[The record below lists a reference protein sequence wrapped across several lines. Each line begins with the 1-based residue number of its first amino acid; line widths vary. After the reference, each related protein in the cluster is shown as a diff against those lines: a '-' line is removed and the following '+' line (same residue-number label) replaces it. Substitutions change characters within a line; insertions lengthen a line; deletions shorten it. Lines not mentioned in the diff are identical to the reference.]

1 MSQYRPP
8 PHLALFREFYAMTC
22 PSCGSTNESKNTAE
36 IAIHFPGLKNLN
48 KPIVWVF
55 PEIFIC
61 LDCGGA
67 RFVVPE
73 AELRLL
79 TKGDAATAG

>member
-1 MSQYRPP
+1 
-8 PHLALFREFYAMTC
+8 MTC
-22 PSCGSTNESKNTAE
+22 ASCGSTKEGKFIAE
-36 IAIHFPGLKNLN
+36 IAIHLPRLEDLN

-55 PEIFIC
+55 PETFVC
-61 LDCGGA
+61 LDCGKA

-79 TKGDAATAG
+79 AEPDAAAAGAG

>member
-1 MSQYRPP
+1 
-8 PHLALFREFYAMTC
+8 MTC
-22 PSCGSTNESKNTAE
+22 PSCGSTNESKLTAE

-48 KPIVWVF
+48 KHRVWVF
-55 PEIFIC
+55 PEIFVC
-61 LDCGGA
+61 LDCGKA

>member
-1 MSQYRPP
+1 
-8 PHLALFREFYAMTC
+8 MTC
-22 PSCGSTNESKNTAE
+22 TSCGSTKESKFTAE
-36 IAIHFPGLKNLN
+36 IAIHFPGLKDLN

-61 LDCGGA
+61 LDCGKA

-73 AELRLL
+73 AELRSL
-79 TKGDAATAG
+79 TQGDAATAG

>member
-1 MSQYRPP
+1 M
-8 PHLALFREFYAMTC
+8 H
-22 PSCGSTNESKNTAE
+22 
-36 IAIHFPGLKNLN
+36 IPGLKGLN
-48 KPIVWVF
+48 KPTVWVF
-55 PEIFIC
+55 PEIFVC
-61 LDCGGA
+61 LDCGKA